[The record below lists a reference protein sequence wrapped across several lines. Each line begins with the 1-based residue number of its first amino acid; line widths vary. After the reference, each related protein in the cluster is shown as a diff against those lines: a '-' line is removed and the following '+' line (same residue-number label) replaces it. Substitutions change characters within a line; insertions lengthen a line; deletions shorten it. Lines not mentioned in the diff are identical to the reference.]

1 LSGITVNTLGH
12 VTGVTTK
19 TLAAADI
26 PSLSYLPLAGGTM
39 SGQIKKDGVSKS
51 WISGREGAMI
61 RM

>member
-1 LSGITVNTLGH
+1 
-12 VTGVTTK
+12 
-19 TLAAADI
+19 
-26 PSLSYLPLAGGTM
+26 LSYLPLAGGTM